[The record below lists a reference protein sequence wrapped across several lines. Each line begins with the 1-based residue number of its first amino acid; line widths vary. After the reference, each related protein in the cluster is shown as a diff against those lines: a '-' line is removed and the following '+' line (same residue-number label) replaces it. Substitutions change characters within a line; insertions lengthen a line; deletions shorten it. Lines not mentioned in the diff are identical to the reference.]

1 MIDILKT
8 VLPSPE
14 QWEIIVD
21 GMRNPYDSWENSDS
35 KIVNGEFVF
44 GGNDL
49 ALAKKLAMSGA
60 SHAKYRRM
68 IPVMVTI
75 NAPLY
80 WWKEFETY
88 KIGTVSNSSST
99 MHSVHKKEFSL
110 DDFSYEHLL
119 GADDVSWGDC
129 IPLENLKFTICTLNQ
144 YREQFINTKD
154 KECWWQIIQL
164 LPSSYNQRRTI
175 SLNYEVLSNMY
186 HQRCNHK
193 LDEWRKF
200 CDWITGLPYS
210 DIITCK
216 TRGEAI

>member
-8 VLPSPE
+8 VTPSPE

-35 KIVNGEFVF
+35 KIVNGEFIF

-49 ALAKKLAMSGA
+49 ALAKKLAMSGT

-110 DDFSYEHLL
+110 DDFSCEHLL
-119 GADDVSWGDC
+119 GADNVSWDDH
-129 IPLENLKFTICTLNQ
+129 IQLEGLICTISALNQ
-144 YREQFINTKD
+144 YRKQFISTED

-175 SLNYEVLSNMY
+175 SLNYEVLSNIY
-186 HQRCNHK
+186 HQRRNHK
-193 LDEWRKF
+193 LDEWRMF
-200 CDWITGLPYS
+200 CCWIESLPYS
-210 DIITCK
+210 NLITCEPC
-216 TRGEAI
+216 GNAI